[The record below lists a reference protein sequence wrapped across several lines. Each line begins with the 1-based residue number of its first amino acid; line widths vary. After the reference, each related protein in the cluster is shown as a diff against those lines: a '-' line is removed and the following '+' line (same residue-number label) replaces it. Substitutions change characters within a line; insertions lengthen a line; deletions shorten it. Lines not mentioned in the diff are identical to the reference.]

1 MFVELLRGFGLNEIA
16 ERRITPKLT
25 FFVLGNNNLKD
36 KTSVVKIDVKHKGN
50 EKNIVNEIPLSLFV
64 SNDCTT
70 NSLAINKTKE
80 TKKASTSIT
89 SNNVGEKYIS
99 IGNHVVIDNAIDN
112 SISSHSNSTDENEK
126 QFDESDNHESS
137 WVKQVRYNIRSH
149 PHVIQYYQQDFS
161 LVPPNEFCIALPTY
175 YYS

>member
-25 FFVLGNNNLKD
+25 FFVLGNNLKD
-36 KTSVVKIDVKHKGN
+36 KTSVVQIDVKLKGN
-50 EKNIVNEIPLSLFV
+50 EKNVVSSSLFV
-64 SNDCTT
+64 TNDGTT

-80 TKKASTSIT
+80 TKKASAGIT
-89 SNNVGEKYIS
+89 LNNVAEKFIS
-99 IGNHVVIDNAIDN
+99 SGNHLVIDNAIDN
-112 SISSHSNSTDENEK
+112 INISSHCNSTDKNEK
-126 QFDESDNHESS
+126 QVDESDNHQSS
-137 WVKQVRYNIRSH
+137 WVKQVRCNIRNH
-149 PHVIQYYQQDFS
+149 PLVIQYYKQDFS